1 MVIVVSILQTLRL
14 DQLLTKTTD
23 VKAEL
28 REISENDLIGQREY
42 HYDNHSNTCVK
53 YLYSCQ
59 FSYI

>member
-53 YLYSCQ
+53 
-59 FSYI
+59 